1 MASLLPGYEYDIF
14 VSYRQKDNK
23 HDGWVTGFVENL
35 KGELESTF
43 KEDISVYFDANPHD
57 GLLETHDVDDSLKE
71 KLKCLVFIPILSR
84 TYCDKR
90 SFAWVHEFQAFIKMA
105 SEDSIGLKVKLPNG
119 NVASRVL
126 PIRIYDLDPAD
137 SQMFETAIGGSIRS
151 IDFIYASP
159 GINRPLIAK
168 EEKLQENLNHTIY
181 RDQINKVGNA
191 LKEIISALVSS
202 GKKSEAT
209 YTLPDSSVSKTK
221 NKKRNLILYG
231 FSMLLILTLI
241 GIFVLPVFIK
251 EKVAIQKT
259 IAVLPFIYDSPADSN
274 QYFIN
279 GLMEDLLINLQTIK
293 DITPRSRTSTEK
305 FRNTSKTIPE
315 IANELGV
322 NYIVEGF
329 GRKSGNLIKLNI
341 NLYKIINKKEVRIW
355 GRLYDQE
362 LHDARDVFRI
372 ESQLAEAIAT
382 ELEAVITPQ
391 ERERIEK
398 APTTNLAAYEDY
410 LLGKSYM
417 NRFYHQNFD
426 VAMQH
431 FEHAKNK
438 DSSYALAYVGIS
450 EVWIL
455 RAMSSF
461 SSPRDAAPKAI
472 EAFNKAYKLDS
483 TLAEVYVCR
492 SWIQSYM
499 LYNYSEAEIS
509 CKKALALSPNN
520 VDVRIGYANL
530 LVILGRS
537 KEALEQIELAVK
549 FDPMNL
555 NSKGP
560 YCMILFCS
568 ERYEDAIAAFKEFL
582 NVDPEN
588 GVALDNLPL
597 ALHMA
602 GRYDEALQ
610 VWETAF
616 RNYFRGHPNIF
627 AQKNKSMSY
636 KEILNLQGDSL
647 AANLKTR
654 YINPTEIAQIYACAE
669 NKTRTLD
676 MLETAL
682 EMRDPN
688 LPYIMRY
695 PVFKFLKNEARFSD
709 LCRKLNLP

>member
-71 KLKCLVFIPILSR
+71 KLRCLVFIPILSR

-90 SFAWVHEFQAFIKMA
+90 SFAWVNELQAFVKMA
-105 SEDSIGLKVKLPNG
+105 SEDKIGLKVKLPNG
-119 NVASRVL
+119 NIASRVL
-126 PIRIYDLDPAD
+126 PIRIYDLDPSD

-168 EEKLQENLNHTIY
+168 EEKLHENLNHTIY

-191 LKEIISALVSS
+191 LKEIISALTSS
-202 GKKSEAT
+202 GNKTESDYIEPVHPVRKPENRKS
-209 YTLPDSSVSKTK
+209 
-221 NKKRNLILYG
+221 NLFRYG
-231 FSMLLILTLI
+231 FIPVLAIALI
-241 GIFVLPVFIK
+241 GIFILPEFIK
-251 EKVAIQKT
+251 KYGTMEKT
-259 IAVLPFIYDSPADSN
+259 IAVLPFISENPADSS
-274 QYFIN
+274 QPFMN
-279 GLMEDLLINLQTIK
+279 GLMEDVLINLQAIK

-322 NYIVEGF
+322 NYIVECF

-341 NLYKIINKKEVRIW
+341 NLFKIVNNKEVRIW
-355 GRLYDQE
+355 GHLYDQE
-362 LHDARDVFRI
+362 LHDAIDVFRI
-372 ESQLAEAIAT
+372 ESQLAEAIAA
-382 ELEAVITPQ
+382 ELKAIITPQ
-391 ERERIEK
+391 EKQRIEK
-398 APTTNLAAYEDY
+398 APTRNLAAYEDY

-431 FEHAKNK
+431 FEHAKDK
-438 DSSYALAYVGIS
+438 DSTYALAYVGIS
-450 EVWIL
+450 EVWVL

-461 SSPRDAAPKAI
+461 SSPQDAIPKVI
-472 EAFNKAYKLDS
+472 EAYNKAFQLDS
-483 TLAEVYVCR
+483 TLAEVHVCR
-492 SWIQSYM
+492 SWIQSYL
-499 LYNYSEAEIS
+499 LYNYPEAEIS

-530 LVILGRS
+530 LVILGKS
-537 KEALEQIELAVK
+537 KEALEQIEMALK
-549 FDPMNL
+549 LDPLNL

-582 NVDPEN
+582 KIDPEN
-588 GVALDNLPL
+588 GAALDNLPL

-602 GRYDEALQ
+602 GKYDEALQ

-616 RNYFRGHPNIF
+616 STYFKGHKNYF
-627 AQKNKSMSY
+627 AQKNTSLSY

-669 NKTRTLD
+669 NRAGTLE
-676 MLETAL
+676 MLESAL

-688 LPYIMRY
+688 LPYIVRY
-695 PVFKFLKNEARFSD
+695 PVFKFLKGDARFES
-709 LCRKLNLP
+709 LCQRLNLP